1 MANDFDLALRLQVRS
16 YRAAAPHGSC
26 LAEPNVPQREFD
38 EERGEEQR
46 RMREVRVM
54 RMQLRPCRCII
65 RRLGPMIRCQYTS
78 HAAWLAAQRDVCHVS
93 SAMVVLVCHVA
104 SCRQDEELARRLA
117 TEFACGSTQRNEQ
130 ASASEWR

>member
-16 YRAAAPHGSC
+16 HWAAAPHGSC

-46 RMREVRVM
+46 RMREVRAM
-54 RMQLRPCRCII
+54 RMQLHPGRSFI
-65 RRLGPMIRCQYTS
+65 RRVGLMMRCQHTPHTQHGS
-78 HAAWLAAQRDVCHVS
+78 RRSERCMP

-117 TEFACGSTQRNEQ
+117 TEFTCGSTQRNEQ